1 MSTALN
7 QLYKFLGKRKKLF
20 LENIAKAWNSEEVF
34 YGNFKD
40 EVLPSDI
47 LCGAFVWRNTEQG
60 HDYWKKIFSKLLDI
74 ERY

>member
-20 LENIAKAWNSEEVF
+20 LENIAKTWNSEEVF
-34 YGNFKD
+34 YENFKD
-40 EVLPSDI
+40 EVLPSEI
-47 LCGAFVWRNTEQG
+47 LCGAFIWIETEQG
-60 HDYWKKIFSKLLDI
+60 LAYWNKIFNKLVDI